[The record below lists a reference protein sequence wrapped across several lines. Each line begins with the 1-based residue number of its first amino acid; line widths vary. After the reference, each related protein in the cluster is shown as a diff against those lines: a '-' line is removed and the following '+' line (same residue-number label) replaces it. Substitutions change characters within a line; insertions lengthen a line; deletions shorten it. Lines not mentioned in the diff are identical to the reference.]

1 VRRRDDANG
10 TIGGHASAAHAHPE
24 MVMAQGLGVHGP
36 RRRGAK
42 KAIVVL
48 ARRLAVVMYPCRWTV
63 RNSVGARKLMP
74 PPRCEE
80 GPGVPS
86 SGGRAPLAGRVRREH
101 GSAQQDDVQIVPPFP
116 SEPHHVA
123 AIAPASEREA
133 RTPRD
138 GTAAIIRRSGLSD
151 EGNPRVSR
159 PLHPSRGHRQQ
170 PTIIPIAHGGQRFSS
185 IRLQ

>member
-1 VRRRDDANG
+1 VLLTRTQKWSWLKAWACTGRAG
-10 TIGGHASAAHAHPE
+10 AA
-24 MVMAQGLGVHGP
+24 P
-36 RRRGAK
+36 RRQSSFSPD
-42 KAIVVL
+42 VSPWSCTP
-48 ARRLAVVMYPCRWTV
+48 YRWTV

-86 SGGRAPLAGRVRREH
+86 SGGRASLAGRVRREH

-138 GTAAIIRRSGLSD
+138 GTLRSSGDQGSVMKEILAYLGPYTHRVAIANS
-151 EGNPRVSR
+151 
-159 PLHPSRGHRQQ
+159 
-170 PTIIPIAHGGQRFSS
+170 
-185 IRLQ
+185 